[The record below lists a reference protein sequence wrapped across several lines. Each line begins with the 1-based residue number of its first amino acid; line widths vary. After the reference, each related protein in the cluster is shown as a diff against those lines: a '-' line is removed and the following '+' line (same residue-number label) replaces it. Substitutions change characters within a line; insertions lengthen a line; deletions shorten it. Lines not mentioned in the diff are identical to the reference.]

1 MILLKIMLLLH
12 VIGDFYTQ
20 SNRMNEHKKK
30 NNRHLILHVLI
41 YTLPYTILFFLVEKW
56 FVILILLIALFA
68 SHYLIDFLKIKHE
81 KKCRLT
87 YKAFL
92 VDQFLHIIVLY
103 IAWLFLRNYFSGTDQ
118 IISLLQ
124 HLGILIDFDQ
134 LINVFIVFT
143 IIFRPTSYFV
153 EMVLPI
159 KTSDNKDDI
168 RTSKDINYGAYIG
181 NLERVAIVLLGLL
194 NLWPSIALVITAKS
208 IARFK
213 QLEDKDFAQKYL
225 IGTLLSLSITLGLLY
240 VFIV

>member
-12 VIGDFYTQ
+12 VVGDFYTQ
-20 SNRMNEHKKK
+20 SNRMNMHKKK

-41 YTLPYTILFFLVEKW
+41 YTVPYVILFFFLEKW
-56 FVILILLIALFA
+56 YLIVLLLVALFA

-81 KKCRLT
+81 KKCKST

-92 VDQFLHIIVLY
+92 VDQLLHIIVLY
-103 IAWLFLRNYFSGTDQ
+103 ISWVFLRKYFNGTDQ
-118 IISLLQ
+118 IVALLQ
-124 HLGILIDFDQ
+124 NLGVFTDFDR
-134 LINVFIVFT
+134 LINTIIVFT

-159 KTSDNKDDI
+159 KNSDVKEETRTNKDV
-168 RTSKDINYGAYIG
+168 NYGSYIG

-194 NLWPSIALVITAKS
+194 NLWSSIALVITAKS

-225 IGTLLSLSITLGLLY
+225 IGTLLSLTITLGLLY
-240 VFIV
+240 IFIY